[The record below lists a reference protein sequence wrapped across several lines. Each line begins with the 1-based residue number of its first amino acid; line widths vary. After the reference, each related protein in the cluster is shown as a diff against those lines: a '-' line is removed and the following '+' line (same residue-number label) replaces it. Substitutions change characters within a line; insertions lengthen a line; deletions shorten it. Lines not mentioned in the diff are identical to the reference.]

1 MTDVVVYD
9 PRHTSVGGT
18 HAIFLMRGTPAD
30 FSLPADPI
38 VPTELL
44 PSAWRSAAWT
54 AIGLLA
60 TIVAAIALGQ

>member
-30 FSLPADPI
+30 FILPADPI

-44 PSAWRSAAWT
+44 PAAWRSAAWT

-60 TIVAAIALGQ
+60 TIVGAIALGQ